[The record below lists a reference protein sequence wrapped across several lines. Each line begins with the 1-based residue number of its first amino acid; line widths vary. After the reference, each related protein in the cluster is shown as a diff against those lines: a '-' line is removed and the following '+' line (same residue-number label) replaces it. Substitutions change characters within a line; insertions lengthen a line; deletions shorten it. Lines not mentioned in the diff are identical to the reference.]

1 MEKKVDPMEDW
12 TPQEKERYR
21 RLCDR
26 DRAMI
31 NAMIIARVNGWEF
44 TVVPSDN
51 LDYESAIADVERRS
65 VKIREEGYTLKEVLA

>member
-12 TPQEKERYR
+12 TPQEKERYKA
-21 RLCDR
+21 LCDR

-51 LDYESAIADVERRS
+51 PDYESAIADVERR
-65 VKIREEGYTLKEVLA
+65 VEKILEERYTLKEAMA